1 MDSIIRKENSGWW
14 DGGVGYEIYIRSF
27 ADSSGDGVGDLSGI
41 TGKLEYLSWLG
52 VDIVWITPFYPSP
65 MADFGYD
72 VSDYCGVDPLF
83 GNLTD
88 FDALIEEAHRQEL
101 RVIIDL
107 VPNHSSS
114 EHSWFKSSRS
124 SIDNDYR
131 GYYHWRDPAADG
143 GPPNNWVSHFGGS
156 AWTFDEESGQ
166 YYLHLFLPEQPD
178 LNWNNPK
185 VIQEFDEILKF
196 WLLRD
201 VDGFRIDVAQGL
213 VKNMLMPDNPIRFQ
227 ITEDMSPRQVF
238 ASFDHRYDLDQSG
251 NLEIFRRWRNLVAP
265 YDSLLLGEVYL
276 RDNDPNRVSRYVSSG
291 DALHRAFYFAPM
303 HVPWDPQS
311 MWDTFRD
318 ALDAAPEDL
327 SWALSSHDDPR
338 APTRFGGGEEGKQR
352 ALAYSVLLFFLPG
365 LPVLYQGDELGLPSI
380 ELKQEE
386 LADPVATRNVIESDG
401 RDGARTPMPWSGGS
415 EFGFTTGAP
424 WMPIGN
430 RTYEDTVEYQQATGD
445 SWLMQYRELLAIRKE
460 NLELDTP
467 LRWVTARDSDV
478 ISFSRGKLISAL
490 NVGASE
496 QSISLPQGVW
506 NLVFV
511 VGEVSLKDRE
521 VTFGENSAA
530 VLLLVSQ

>member
-1 MDSIIRKENSGWW
+1 MEGMIRKDNSGWW
-14 DGGVGYEIYIRSF
+14 DGSVGYEIYVRSF
-27 ADSSGDGVGDLSGI
+27 ADSDGDGVGDLPGI

-52 VDIVWITPFYPSP
+52 VDLVWITPFYPSP

-83 GNLTD
+83 GTLED
-88 FDALIEEAHRQEL
+88 FDQLITEAHRQDL

-114 EHSWFKSSRS
+114 AHPWFQSSRS
-124 SIDNDYR
+124 SVDDEYR
-131 GYYHWRDPAADG
+131 GYYHWRDPTSDG
-143 GPPNNWVSHFGGS
+143 KPPNNWVSHFGGS
-156 AWTFDEESGQ
+156 AWTLDEESGQ

-178 LNWNNPK
+178 LNWNNPE
-185 VIQEFDEILKF
+185 VINEFDEIIQF
-196 WLLRD
+196 WLSRD

-227 ITEDMSPRQVF
+227 INENMSPRQVF
-238 ASFDHRYDLDQSG
+238 ASFDHRYDLDQAG
-251 NLEIFRRWRNLVAP
+251 NLEIFRRWRNLVDPHDA
-265 YDSLLLGEVYL
+265 LLLGEVYL

-365 LPVLYQGDELGLPSI
+365 LPVIFQGDELGLPSI
-380 ELKQEE
+380 ELALEE
-386 LADPVATRNVIESDG
+386 LADPVATRNAVETDG
-401 RDGARTPMPWSGGS
+401 RDGARTPIPWDSSSG
-415 EFGFTTGAP
+415 FGFTHGTP
-424 WMPIGN
+424 WIPIGN
-430 RTYEDTVEYQQATGD
+430 RSEKDTVEYQQKTQG
-445 SWLMQYRELLAIRKE
+445 SWLMQYRTLLQIRKD
-460 NLELDTP
+460 NLDLDSP
-467 LRWVTARDSDV
+467 LRWITARDSDV
-478 ISFSRGKLISAL
+478 ISFSRGGLISAL
-490 NVGASE
+490 NVGGSG
-496 QSISLPQGVW
+496 QILSLPNGQW
-506 NLVFV
+506 ELAFH
-511 VGEVSLKDRE
+511 VGEVALNDRS
-521 VTFGENSAA
+521 VAFGENSAA
-530 VLLLVSQ
+530 ILILTS

>member
-1 MDSIIRKENSGWW
+1 M
-14 DGGVGYEIYIRSF
+14 
-27 ADSSGDGVGDLSGI
+27 
-41 TGKLEYLSWLG
+41 
-52 VDIVWITPFYPSP
+52 
-65 MADFGYD
+65 
-72 VSDYCGVDPLF
+72 
-83 GNLTD
+83 
-88 FDALIEEAHRQEL
+88 
-101 RVIIDL
+101 
-107 VPNHSSS
+107 
-114 EHSWFKSSRS
+114 
-124 SIDNDYR
+124 DNDYR

-156 AWTFDEESGQ
+156 AWTLDEESGQ

-213 VKNMLMPDNPIRFQ
+213 VKNMLMPNNPIRFP
-227 ITEDMSPRQVF
+227 INDDMSPRQVF
-238 ASFDHRYDLDQSG
+238 ASFDHRYDLDQAG
-251 NLEIFRRWRNLVAP
+251 NLEIFRRWRNLVEP
-265 YDSLLLGEVYL
+265 YGSLLLGEVYL

-365 LPVLYQGDELGLPSI
+365 LPVLYQGDELGLSSI

-386 LADPVATRNVIESDG
+386 LADPVATRNAIESDG
-401 RDGARTPMPWSGGS
+401 RDGARTPIPWGGGS
-415 EFGFTTGAP
+415 EFGFTEGVP
-424 WMPIGN
+424 WIPIGN
-430 RTYEDTVEYQQATGD
+430 RTYEDTVEYQQTTRG
-445 SWLMQYRELLAIRKE
+445 SWLMQYRKLLSIRKE
-460 NLELDTP
+460 NLKLDTP
-467 LRWVTARDSDV
+467 LRWITARNNDV
-478 ISFSRGKLISAL
+478 ISFSRGNLISAL
-490 NVGASE
+490 NVGVSE
-496 QSISLPQGVW
+496 QTISLPQGDW
-506 NLVFV
+506 NLVFY
-511 VGEVSLKDRE
+511 VGEVSLNDME

-530 VLLLVSQ
+530 VLVS

>member
-1 MDSIIRKENSGWW
+1 
-14 DGGVGYEIYIRSF
+14 
-27 ADSSGDGVGDLSGI
+27 
-41 TGKLEYLSWLG
+41 
-52 VDIVWITPFYPSP
+52 

-83 GNLTD
+83 GNLND
-88 FDALIEEAHRQEL
+88 FDALIEEAHKQEL

-124 SIDNDYR
+124 SMDNDYR

-185 VIQEFDEILKF
+185 VIQEFDEILEF
-196 WLLRD
+196 WLSRD
-201 VDGFRIDVAQGL
+201 IDGFRIDVAQGL
-213 VKNMLMPDNPIRFQ
+213 VKNMLMPNNPIRFP
-227 ITEDMSPRQVF
+227 INEDMSPRQVF
-238 ASFDHRYDLDQSG
+238 ASFDHRYDLDQAG
-251 NLEIFRRWRNLVAP
+251 NLEIFRRWRNLVEP
-265 YDSLLLGEVYL
+265 YGSLLLGEVYL

-303 HVPWDPQS
+303 HVPWEPQS

-365 LPVLYQGDELGLPSI
+365 LPVLYQGDELGLSSI

-386 LADPVATRNVIESDG
+386 LADPVATRNAIESDG
-401 RDGARTPMPWSGGS
+401 RDGARTPMPWSEGF
-415 EFGFTTGAP
+415 EFGFTSGVP
-424 WMPIGN
+424 WIPIGN
-430 RTYEDTVEYQQATGD
+430 RTYEDTVEYQQITAG
-445 SWLMQYRELLAIRKE
+445 SWLMQYRNLLSIRKV
-460 NLELDTP
+460 NLELDAP
-467 LRWVTARDSDV
+467 LRWVTARNSDV
-478 ISFSRGKLISAL
+478 ISYSRGKLISAL

-496 QSISLPQGVW
+496 QTISLPQGAW
-506 NLVFV
+506 NLVFH
-511 VGEVSLKDRE
+511 VGEVSSNGRE
-521 VTFGENSAA
+521 VSVGENSAA
-530 VLLLVSQ
+530 VLVLEGQ

>member
-1 MDSIIRKENSGWW
+1 M
-14 DGGVGYEIYIRSF
+14 
-27 ADSSGDGVGDLSGI
+27 
-41 TGKLEYLSWLG
+41 
-52 VDIVWITPFYPSP
+52 
-65 MADFGYD
+65 
-72 VSDYCGVDPLF
+72 
-83 GNLTD
+83 
-88 FDALIEEAHRQEL
+88 
-101 RVIIDL
+101 
-107 VPNHSSS
+107 
-114 EHSWFKSSRS
+114 
-124 SIDNDYR
+124 DNDYR

-213 VKNMLMPDNPIRFQ
+213 VKNMLMPNNPIRFP
-227 ITEDMSPRQVF
+227 INDDMSPRQVF
-238 ASFDHRYDLDQSG
+238 ASFDHRYDLDQAG
-251 NLEIFRRWRNLVAP
+251 NLEIFRRWRNLVEP
-265 YDSLLLGEVYL
+265 YGSLLLGEVYL

-365 LPVLYQGDELGLPSI
+365 LPVLYQGDELGLLSI

-386 LADPVATRNVIESDG
+386 LADPVATRNAIESDG
-401 RDGARTPMPWSGGS
+401 RDGARTPMPWGGGS
-415 EFGFTTGAP
+415 EFGFTEGVP
-424 WMPIGN
+424 WIPIGN
-430 RTYEDTVEYQQATGD
+430 RTYEDTVEYQQTTRG
-445 SWLMQYRELLAIRKE
+445 SWLMQYRKLLSIRKE
-460 NLELDTP
+460 NLKLDTP
-467 LRWVTARDSDV
+467 LRWITARNNDV
-478 ISFSRGKLISAL
+478 ISFSRGNLISAL
-490 NVGASE
+490 NVGVSD
-496 QSISLPQGVW
+496 QTISLPQGDW
-506 NLVFV
+506 NLVFY
-511 VGEVSLKDRE
+511 VGEVSLNDME

-530 VLLLVSQ
+530 VLVS